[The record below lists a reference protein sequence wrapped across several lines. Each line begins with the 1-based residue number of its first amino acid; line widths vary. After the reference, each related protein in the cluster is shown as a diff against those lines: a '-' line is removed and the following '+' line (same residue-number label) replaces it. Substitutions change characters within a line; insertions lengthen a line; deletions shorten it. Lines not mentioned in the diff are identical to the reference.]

1 MYVPAHFAEPDLA
14 TLHALIRARPL
25 ATIVTL
31 TADGLDA
38 NHIPMLL
45 DAEASRL
52 GTLRGHVARANPIWQ
67 RFRPEVETL
76 LVFAGV
82 DAYVS
87 PSWYASKAR
96 DPRVVPTWNY
106 EAVHVHGT
114 LGIVDDADWLH
125 AQLDALTTA
134 HEAGFAEPW
143 RMADAP
149 ADYTRKLI
157 GATVGIEVVIS
168 RIVGKRKLSQNR
180 SAADQ
185 DGVVTGLQAL
195 PDATGCP
202 MAARMLS
209 TRR

>member
-14 TLHALIRARPL
+14 TLHALIRTWPL

-87 PSWYASKAR
+87 PSWYVSKAR

-114 LGIVDDADWLH
+114 LTIVDEADWLH
-125 AQLDALTTA
+125 EQLDALTTA
-134 HEAGFAEPW
+134 HETAFDEPW
-143 RMADAP
+143 QMSDAP

-157 GATVGIEVVIS
+157 GAIVGIEIEIS

-185 DGVVTGLQAL
+185 DGVVAGLQAL
-195 PDATGCP
+195 PEAAGCP
-202 MAARMLS
+202 MAQRMLT

>member
-114 LGIVDDADWLH
+114 LEIVDDADWLH

-157 GATVGIEVVIS
+157 GAIVGIEVVIS

-195 PDATGCP
+195 PDAAGCP